1 MVSAMR
7 WIGRVTVCRL
17 PHGMPVTALILFVC
31 ICVVSQMLGAP
42 VTLLSLL
49 TSDTPVELLSEDFSI
64 PPFTPVPG
72 TPSRSSFYAEL
83 EPSFH
88 IPIFSISVF
97 HPPQG

>member
-1 MVSAMR
+1 MMWVDKR
-7 WIGRVTVCRL
+7 ERHLL
-17 PHGMPVTALILFVC
+17 PKGLIYTALICFVC
-31 ICVVSQMLGAP
+31 LCVLSQMLGAP

-64 PPFTPVPG
+64 LPLTPVPVA
-72 TPSRSSFYAEL
+72 PSRSTSYAEF